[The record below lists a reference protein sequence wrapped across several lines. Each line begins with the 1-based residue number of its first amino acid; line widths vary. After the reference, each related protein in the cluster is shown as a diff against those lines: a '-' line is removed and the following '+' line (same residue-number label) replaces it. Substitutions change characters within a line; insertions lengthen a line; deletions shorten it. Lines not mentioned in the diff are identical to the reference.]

1 MSISSING
9 NVGSFSPSQSSSQLS
24 STDSKKL
31 QEILSNYDAENMD
44 ESSLAELKSELKSA
58 NFTPTKALGDAIKS
72 AGFDPGQLRP
82 EDESGTQQTGAPKGK
97 GGNRPPPPPK
107 SGESEGT
114 SSAISGNSLNVD
126 LLQPLSEILQN
137 FDLNNLSEDDQQS
150 IIEQLQAKGILQ
162 SGLMINLS
170 A

>member
-1 MSISSING
+1 MSISSITSNTA
-9 NVGSFSPSQSSSQLS
+9 SFSSTQSGSQLS
-24 STDSKKL
+24 ISDAKKL
-31 QEILSNYDAENMD
+31 QEILSNYDSENMD
-44 ESSLAELKSELKSA
+44 ESSLAKLKSELKSA
-58 NFTPTKALGDAIKS
+58 NFTPSKSLGDVIKS
-72 AGFDPGQLRP
+72 AGFDPGALRP
-82 EDESGTQQTGAPKGK
+82 EDESGTQQTGAPKG
-97 GGNRPPPPPK
+97 NRPPPPPK
-107 SGESEGT
+107 SGEAEGN
-114 SSAISGNSLNVD
+114 SVSASGNTLNES